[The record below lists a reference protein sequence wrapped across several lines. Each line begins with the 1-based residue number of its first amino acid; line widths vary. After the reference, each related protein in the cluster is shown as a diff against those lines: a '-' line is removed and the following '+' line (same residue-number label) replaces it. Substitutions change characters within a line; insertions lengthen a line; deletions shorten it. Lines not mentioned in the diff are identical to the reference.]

1 VANETVK
8 VNLLLLDSFEKSF
21 LADSYG
27 TCSSGF
33 TGDLAALGADDG
45 DLPIALDGV
54 G

>member
-1 VANETVK
+1 VANKTVK
-8 VNLLLLDSFEKSF
+8 VDLLLLDSFEKSL

-27 TCSSGF
+27 TCSGGF
-33 TGDLAALGADDG
+33 TGDLAALGANNG